1 MKGKTM
7 KRISQ
12 QMLLAAALVLVVRP
26 ALADYK
32 QAVAYYMRGQFDK
45 AIQELK
51 PDLEANPEWE
61 SGHRLMG
68 LCYLNLQNNAL
79 AVSSL
84 TRAVQLKSTA
94 FSTYYGLGQAYFNM
108 QKYDYCIL
116 ALNQGEPFLT
126 KESAKD
132 QETLRYRLLHLR
144 GAAEY
149 RLGKYNEA
157 VNDMTAALRIS
168 QADWVDYSELG
179 FAYFNLNRYDEAI
192 QALQKAAS
200 MKPGQAS
207 VTEYIGK
214 AYFKKGVDALKSKQ
228 YAQAVDS
235 LLKAKEYNQAD
246 GYISANLGEAYIF
259 QKRYPEAEKAL
270 AQALVALPNSADVY
284 MRMGLAFEMQKKWD
298 LALNAYK
305 KANQLNPAYAQKDI
319 ERVTEN
325 KKNSK

>member
-1 MKGKTM
+1 MKNVTQHFALIAM
-7 KRISQ
+7 LI
-12 QMLLAAALVLVVRP
+12 LLARP

-32 QAVAYYMRGQFDK
+32 QAVQYYYRGQYEK

-51 PDLEANPEWE
+51 PDLDANPDWE
-61 SGHRLMG
+61 TGHRLVG
-68 LCYLNLQNNAL
+68 LCYLNLKNNAL

-108 QKYDYCIL
+108 QKYDYCVL
-116 ALNQGEPFLT
+116 ALNQGEPFLA
-126 KESAKD
+126 KENAKD
-132 QETLRYRLLHLR
+132 QDNLRYGLYHLR

-157 VNDMTAALRIS
+157 VNDYTAALRIKQS
-168 QADWVDYSELG
+168 DWVDYSELG
-179 FAYFNLNRYDEAI
+179 FAYFNLNRFDEAI
-192 QALQKAAS
+192 QALQKASS

-207 VTEYIGK
+207 LTETIGK
-214 AYFKKGVDALKSKQ
+214 AYFRKGVGALKAKQ

-235 LLKAKEYNQAD
+235 LTKAKELNPSD

-259 QKRYPEAEKAL
+259 QKRFPDAEKAL

-305 KANQLNPAYAQKDI
+305 KANQLNPAYGLKDI
-319 ERVTEN
+319 DRVNEN
-325 KKNSK
+325 KKASK